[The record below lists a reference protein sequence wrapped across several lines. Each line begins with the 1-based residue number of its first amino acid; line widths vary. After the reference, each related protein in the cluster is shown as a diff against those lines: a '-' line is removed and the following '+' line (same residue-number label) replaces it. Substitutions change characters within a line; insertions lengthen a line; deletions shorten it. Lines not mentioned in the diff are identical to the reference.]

1 MEDMFS
7 EDEYWDSSSSF
18 DSDDANEVLQKVQLQ
33 EHFNKLMLEKSQKV
47 FAQIETKIMEDMI
60 EFEKTLD
67 RIEKFMDEAIDH
79 ANTKKKFICKMKQCA
94 TLANRNYNTM
104 TRTHNDTNK
113 KGVNTN
119 EFNSV
124 LSQMTYESWKV
135 LETLES
141 IVAKM
146 NTK

>member
-1 MEDMFS
+1 MFS

-18 DSDDANEVLQKVQLQ
+18 DSDDANEVLKQVELE

-60 EFEKTLD
+60 EFEKTLH
-67 RIEKFMDEAIDH
+67 RIEQFMDEAIDR
-79 ANTKKKFICKMKQCA
+79 ANTQTEFIKKMKECA
-94 TLANRNYNTM
+94 TLANRNYNTI
-104 TRTHNDTNK
+104 TRTHNGTNN
-113 KGVNTN
+113 VNTN

-146 NTK
+146 KTK